1 VKNKLKKNILIAGVI
16 GLIVG
21 IISDI
26 LFIFSFNILGENG
39 SLFEIF
45 YGILSYIFIVIP
57 LFLSRQI
64 CVKQGDLTVGCWSGL
79 TVVMSL
85 IVYVILFILIY
96 YVYYEIKNRKSYVEA
111 IKRKR
116 YTKLIINI
124 ITVLLLFFILF
135 PIVSYNY
142 QDEPDYPD
150 EKLKANCN
158 NYCFEQGGVD
168 SHVYYL
174 RQHEFFTCICY
185 NDTSK
190 LDAHKID
197 RICITKQFDI
207 RIRDCNLTN

>member
-1 VKNKLKKNILIAGVI
+1 MKNKLKKNILIAGVI

-26 LFIFSFNILGENG
+26 LFIFSLNILGENG

-124 ITVLLLFFILF
+124 ITVLLLFFILL
-135 PIVSYNY
+135 
-142 QDEPDYPD
+142 YP
-150 EKLKANCN
+150 
-158 NYCFEQGGVD
+158 
-168 SHVYYL
+168 
-174 RQHEFFTCICY
+174 
-185 NDTSK
+185 
-190 LDAHKID
+190 
-197 RICITKQFDI
+197 
-207 RIRDCNLTN
+207 